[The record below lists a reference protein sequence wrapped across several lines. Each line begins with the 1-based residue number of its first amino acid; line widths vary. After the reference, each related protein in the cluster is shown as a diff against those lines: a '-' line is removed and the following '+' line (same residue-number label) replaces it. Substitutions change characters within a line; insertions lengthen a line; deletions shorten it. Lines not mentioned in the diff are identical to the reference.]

1 MNWYRPP
8 GPSAPPRG
16 SSAPFEG
23 ATGAGAALGSRSKP
37 RARLRPGLVAGMGQ
51 DRPAAATFSS
61 RRLGLYLI
69 GAGED

>member
-8 GPSAPPRG
+8 RPSAPPGVVR
-16 SSAPFEG
+16 
-23 ATGAGAALGSRSKP
+23 TILGSDRGRRCTRVRSKP
-37 RARLRPGLVAGMGQ
+37 RARLRPGLVTGMGW
-51 DRPAAATFSS
+51 DGPAAATFSG